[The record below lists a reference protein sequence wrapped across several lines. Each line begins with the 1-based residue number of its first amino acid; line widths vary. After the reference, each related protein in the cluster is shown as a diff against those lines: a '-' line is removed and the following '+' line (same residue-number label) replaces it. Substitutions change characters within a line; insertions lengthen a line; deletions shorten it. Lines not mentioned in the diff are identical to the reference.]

1 MNTNNYNPVNDNPL
15 KNTSQNVS
23 MDKSGRAQQSYDVR
37 VKNSADQDYI
47 QKRKEESAKYSKDMG
62 QAKAAQQKYEDAIN
76 AYNDRIGAG
85 NPYSDTNVKLPDG
98 TLGYV
103 NALGYFQR
111 YVDVNDTAG
120 KNSCPPKKDIKPIT
134 QDGSELGIMAKIDW
148 PMVTKDGKEVSLN
161 KGMNTGC
168 GYEGQNV
175 YVGEA
180 LAGGAEAKS
189 EGCYNMSSNLKPA
202 NIPGIPS
209 DSVSY
214 EDCKFLAGQLGKP
227 VFALQDYNK
236 ETGYSKCLTGDN
248 YGAVVAAGKA
258 TFVPVAEAI
267 WNQKNNWLDPGE
279 DPNDIVYFSV
289 LLVGSSSRKRTVR
302 IRVPNGYVVGEKP
315 INRQKG
321 YPDGRYFGGSGWPD
335 RFHIRQLAPDSRGK
349 IAAYLQRDDSNNGW
363 GQHLILP
370 IFPTGP
376 NRNAERGLEYM
387 RTDAGIRALRDKVNM
402 IMSTAG
408 SIRVYHHCNRRGTM
422 TDIAVGT
429 DIPDMSRAFLP
440 FKTFAQLDNS
450 WYTKHMGGYDKRFNL
465 AGTSGLEVYDHRVQV
480 TLFSEKNYQG
490 KSAIVKG
497 YKIIKCLAGRKING
511 FDWND
516 RIKSM
521 KVQHTTYNPFMK
533 LNTKGYIAPQD
544 GVPIET
550 AFITHKG
557 MMFLTGY
564 WWKDWD
570 FATQFKWQKS
580 SNKIVLDWTAPN
592 YSECYYTT
600 EKEPLKRDATNRCL
614 VFGLLLSSRS
624 KDPYFT
630 MVKDKPG
637 EDILSKM
644 INVCEPGFNLLQLW
658 KAPGEKNVISEN
670 MFFRRIGGIPIPDT
684 KIRAMDKTPTFPEHT
699 KNNLPPFILPAPV
712 GILRAG
718 GKKIVSS
725 DGRVMLGLR
734 KDGSGLEMNVM
745 TIETPCIRNDKG
757 IKTTKGDA
765 VAAVYSMKKV
775 GDPNLYGK
783 IGYVDYQGR
792 VHEYTDKNIMTLDS
806 FYPEQKRRDV
816 SSFDLPLMPI
826 SGVRSLQQAKQICTQ
841 PKYKNK
847 AYGFSWEK
855 KTGLL
860 YLKGPGVLS
869 KSPQIN
875 GERVFV
881 KRRFKINNKS
891 LGDGSDGCNDNNG
904 DIDNIPTSEYA
915 TLPEGGKMNASICDR
930 NRFLATPQ
938 MQELKNQWL
947 TDTKNATEFGNIVKQ
962 SVNKTQDGR
971 SKQQTQATLNTDEN
985 KVNDNIYM
993 ATNSGKIPTAYNPT
1007 SADLNNDIQERFT
1020 TAAGYDGQS
1029 AINSAGWG
1037 KRNMQSE
1044 LEDPN
1049 QRAKSIS
1056 FRNVDGIVE
1065 DSKLL
1070 VDETHAKLVLW
1081 GIVGVTSGVIAWKLW
1096 NRMRKNMK

>member
-15 KNTSQNVS
+15 KNTSENVS

-37 VKNSADQDYI
+37 VHNSADQDYV
-47 QKRKEESAKYSKDMG
+47 QKRNDESAKYSKDMG
-62 QAKAAQQKYEDAIN
+62 EAKAAQQKYEDAIN
-76 AYNDRIGAG
+76 AYNNRIGAG
-85 NPYSDTNVKLPDG
+85 NPYSDTNVRLPDG
-98 TLGYV
+98 TTGYV

-111 YVDVNDTAG
+111 YVDINDTAG
-120 KNSCPPKKDIKPIT
+120 KNSCPAKKNIQTIT
-134 QDGSELGIMAKIDW
+134 QDGSDLGIMAKIDW
-148 PMVTKDGKEVSLN
+148 PMVNKDGKEVSLN

-180 LAGGAEAKS
+180 LAGGAESKS

-248 YGAVVAAGKA
+248 YAAVTGAGKA
-258 TFVPVAEAI
+258 TFVPVVETI
-267 WNQKNNWLDPGE
+267 WNQKKNWLDPGE
-279 DPNDIVYFSV
+279 DPNDIVYFDV
-289 LLVGSSSRKRTVR
+289 LLIGSSRKKTIR
-302 IRVPNGYVVGEKP
+302 IRVPNGYAVGEKP
-315 INRQKG
+315 INRQSGNGKG
-321 YPDGRYFGGSGWPD
+321 KYFGGSGYND
-335 RFHIRQLAPDSRGK
+335 EFHIRQLAPDRNGK
-349 IAAYLQRDDSNNGW
+349 ISAYLQRTNGNEW
-363 GQHLILP
+363 GQYLILP
-370 IFPTGP
+370 IFPIGP

-387 RTDAGIRALRDKVNM
+387 RTDRGIRALRDKVLLV
-402 IMSTAG
+402 MSTAG
-408 SIRVYHHCNRRGTM
+408 SIRVYHHCNRKGTYQ
-422 TDIAVGT
+422 DIAVGT
-429 DIPDMSRAFLP
+429 SIPDMYKAFLP
-440 FKTFAQLDNS
+440 WKTFAQLDNS
-450 WYTKHMGGYDKRFNL
+450 WYTKHLGGYDKRYNL
-465 AGTSGLEVYDHRVQV
+465 AGTSGIEVYDHRVQV

-490 KSAIVKG
+490 KSATIKG
-497 YKIIKCLAGRKING
+497 YKIIKCLAGKKING

-516 RIKSM
+516 RIRSM
-521 KVQHTTYNPFMK
+521 KVEHTSYNPFMK

-544 GVPIET
+544 GVPVET
-550 AFITHKG
+550 AFITDKG

-564 WWKDWD
+564 WWKNWD
-570 FATQFKWQKS
+570 FKSQIEWQKA
-580 SNKIVLDWTAPN
+580 SNKIVMDWTAPN
-592 YSECYYTT
+592 YSECYYST

-630 MVKDKPG
+630 MTKSLPQDN
-637 EDILSKM
+637 IMRRM
-644 INVCEPGFNLLQLW
+644 IESCEPGFNLLQLW
-658 KAPGEKNVISEN
+658 KAPGLKTFDLTKL
-670 MFFRRIGGIPIPDT
+670 FFRRIGGIPIPDT
-684 KIRAMDKTPTFPEHT
+684 KIRSMDKTPAFPEHT
-699 KNNLPPFILPAPV
+699 KNNYPPFIFPYENC
-712 GILRAG
+712 ILRAG
-718 GKKIVSS
+718 EKKVVSA

-745 TIETPCIRNDKG
+745 TIEVPCVRNNQG
-757 IKTTKGDA
+757 IKTTKGNS

-792 VHEYTDKNIMTLDS
+792 VHEYTDKNIITLDS

-816 SSFDLPLMPI
+816 GSFDLPLMPI
-826 SGVRSLQQAKQICTQ
+826 TGVRTLQQAKQICIQ
-841 PKYKNK
+841 SKYKNK

-869 KSPQIN
+869 KSPQIS
-875 GERVFV
+875 GEKVFV

-891 LGDGSDGCNDNNG
+891 LGDGSDGCNDNEG
-904 DIDNIPTSEYA
+904 AIDNIPTSEYS
-915 TLPEGGKMNASICDR
+915 TLPQGGKMNSSICDR

-947 TDTKNATEFGNIVKQ
+947 TDTKSATDFGNVVKQ

-971 SKQQTQATLNTDEN
+971 SKQQTQATLNTNEN

-1029 AINSAGWG
+1029 AVNSAGWG

-1070 VDETHAKLVLW
+1070 VDENHAKLVLW
-1081 GIVGVTSGVIAWKLW
+1081 AIVGITGAVIAGKVW